1 MPPSPASRTT
11 GSPLAVALVSLA
23 CALHLGCAEDPDT
36 PSTGAPSSATA
47 SASDTLWSLST
58 VPEAEYGARGAGGP
72 FFDRISGVTTTSGGT
87 VAVVD
92 GGAILTLVAPTGEV
106 RTFGEAGEGPGE
118 FVSPTLLASRNTDSI
133 PIYDFRLRRLH
144 LVDPDNL
151 GYRIVSGF
159 PRGEPV
165 GWIDGW
171 AAIAN
176 RDLPRPRTP
185 GMHPRT
191 YEYSWFN
198 AEDGSNTKFL
208 EIVVARMF
216 TNDPPN
222 VSYVPFLNSRP
233 VVALGT
239 DGVLIAP
246 DNGPDVRFFDRDG
259 KVRQTWTSQVPPRP
273 VDEPL
278 LRAAVADFEARTERD
293 GSWFERALSEMTLP
307 DELPYF
313 GQIIVEDDG
322 TRWLKRFR
330 APGIAENDTWRVF
343 SADGTLI
350 GRVETPAR
358 LEVHEVG
365 ADFVLGVWKDDLGVE
380 SVRRYS
386 LRRTR

>member
-1 MPPSPASRTT
+1 MTTTPAIFL
-11 GSPLAVALVSLA
+11 GLAVGLL
-23 CALHLGCAEDPDT
+23 LGCAEGANPDPA
-36 PSTGAPSSATA
+36 GAPSRATEA
-47 SASDTLWSLST
+47 AADTLWSLSMA
-58 VPEAEYGARGAGGP
+58 PEAEYGARGAGGP
-72 FFDRISGVTTTSGGT
+72 FFDRISGVTTTSAGT

-92 GGAILTLVAPTGEV
+92 GGGVLTLIAPSGEV
-106 RTFGEAGEGPGE
+106 RTFGDAGEGPGE

-144 LVDPDNL
+144 LVDPDDL
-151 GYRIVSGF
+151 GYRIVDGF
-159 PRGEPV
+159 PGGTPI
-165 GWIDGW
+165 GWVDGW
-171 AAIAN
+171 AAIAD

-191 YEYSWFN
+191 HEYSWFN

-233 VVALGT
+233 VIALGT

-246 DNGPDVRFFDRDG
+246 DDGPDVRFFDRDG

-273 VDEPL
+273 VDARL

-307 DELPYF
+307 DDLPYF

-330 APGIAENDTWRVF
+330 APGIGENDTWRVF

-350 GRVETPAR
+350 GRVETPGR
-358 LEVHEVG
+358 LEVQEVG
-365 ADFVLGVWKDDLGVE
+365 ADFILGVWVDELGVE
-380 SVRRYS
+380 SVRRYT